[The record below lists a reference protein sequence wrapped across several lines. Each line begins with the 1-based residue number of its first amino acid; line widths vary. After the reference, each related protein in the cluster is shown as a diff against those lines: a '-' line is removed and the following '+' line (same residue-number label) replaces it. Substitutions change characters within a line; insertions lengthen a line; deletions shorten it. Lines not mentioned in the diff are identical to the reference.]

1 METKDYNSRFIFS
14 WGYLDDGSIWVHP
27 PSNNVFNID
36 YNTLCA
42 IFDLNGGLSI
52 TTVSKKYSAPEEEV
66 VGALQRFQR
75 EGALVEPRHARIS
88 FESQEE
94 DISLTGYLLLFLL
107 LIYIHFEYFSSY
119 AVTFFVSNVWEVL
132 AITLVA
138 IGVIF
143 FHELGHYFFARKFFK
158 GKTKIAFGFSFIFPV
173 VYVETHEAW
182 RLPRNKRLLI
192 NSSGLFADCVV
203 NVFTIALVINHP
215 ALERFIT
222 PLLLTQFTR
231 LSLILN
237 PLFPTDGYWILSDLT
252 KTVNLTDTSF
262 QHLKKLRPDL
272 YSLFGIMTIIF
283 SVLSTIGLLWYV
295 SNLFLKL
302 MGKIG
307 FLQNIVR
314 F

>member
-1 METKDYNSRFIFS
+1 MKTEDYKSRFSFF
-14 WGYLDDGSIWVHP
+14 WGYLDDGSIWVQP

-42 IFDLNGGLSI
+42 VFDLNGGLSI
-52 TTVSKKYSAPEEEV
+52 ATVSKKYSAPEEEV
-66 VGALQRFQR
+66 AAVLERFQR
-75 EGALVEPRHARIS
+75 EGALTEPKHARIS

-107 LIYIHFEYFSSY
+107 LIYIHLEYFSSY
-119 AVTFFVSNVWEVL
+119 AATFFLSNGWEVA

-143 FHELGHYFFARKFFK
+143 FHEIGHYFFARKYFK

-173 VYVETHEAW
+173 VYVDTHEAW

-192 NSSGLFADCVV
+192 NSSGLFTDCVV
-203 NVFTIALVINHP
+203 NVCAIALVINHP
-215 ALERFIT
+215 SLERFIT

-237 PLFPTDGYWILSDLT
+237 PLFPTDGYWILADLT
-252 KTVNLTDTSF
+252 KTVNLSDTAF
-262 QHLKKLRPDL
+262 QHLKNLRPNIYSL
-272 YSLFGIMTIIF
+272 YSVLTLMF
-283 SVLSTIGLLWYV
+283 SILSTIGLLWYV

-307 FLQNIVR
+307 FLHTLVR